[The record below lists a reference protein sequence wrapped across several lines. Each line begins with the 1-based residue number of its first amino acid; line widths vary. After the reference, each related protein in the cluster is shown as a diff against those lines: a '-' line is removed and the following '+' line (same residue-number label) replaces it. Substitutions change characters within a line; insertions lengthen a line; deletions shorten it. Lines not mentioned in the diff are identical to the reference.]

1 VPQIAGHSPNYIVRQ
16 LAWFQVGARNS
27 DLDQLMKG
35 VVANLTQDDIISLAA
50 YVSSRNPEKQ

>member
-1 VPQIAGHSPNYIVRQ
+1 LAG
-16 LAWFQVGARNS
+16 FQVGDRNS

-50 YVSSRNPEKQ
+50 YIASRIPEKQ